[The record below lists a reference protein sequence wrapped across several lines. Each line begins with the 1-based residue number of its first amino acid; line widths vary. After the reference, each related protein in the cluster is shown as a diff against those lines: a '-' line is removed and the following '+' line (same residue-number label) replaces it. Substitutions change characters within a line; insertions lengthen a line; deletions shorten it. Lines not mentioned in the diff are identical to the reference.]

1 MMRHL
6 LFIVLLIGGVYYYW
20 ENRPVTH
27 GPGVVAPDPPVQ
39 EKISDKNEIRFKK
52 FTLFPQAKIT
62 FKARIL
68 AIKTYYF
75 DTFSDISAT
84 DVVFSWEAMSDER
97 NLNTLMVR
105 QDDRS
110 FYWEMTKPPIN
121 KPQMWEQAANMHL
134 IGPTEEMR
142 DKISALRKGHVVQV
156 EGLLVNAESSD
167 GWSLKTSLTRD
178 DIGDGASELL
188 WIEKLNIL

>member
-6 LFIVLLIGGVYYYW
+6 LFFIFIIGSVYYYW
-20 ENRPVTH
+20 ENRSVTH
-27 GPGVVAPDPPVQ
+27 GPGMVAPDPPVQ
-39 EKISDKNEIRFKK
+39 EEVSDKSEIRFKN
-52 FTLFPQAKIT
+52 FTLLPQAKIR
-62 FKARIL
+62 FEGRIL

-75 DTFSDISAT
+75 DTFSNLTAT

-105 QDDRS
+105 QEDRS
-110 FYWEMTKPPIN
+110 FYWEMTKPPIS

-142 DKISALRKGHVVQV
+142 DKINSLRKGHVVQV
-156 EGLLVNAESSD
+156 EGLLVNAESSK
-167 GWSLKTSLTRD
+167 GWSLKTSLSRD
-178 DIGDGASELL
+178 DIGDGSSELL
-188 WIEKLNIL
+188 WIQKLNIL